1 MSDICGMHQFVTG
14 DGLVCYVDSMTRVK
28 KKNRKRHIKDGAP
41 KNMRG
46 INHMEIL
53 GRGKGILIDDEA

>member
-1 MSDICGMHQFVTG
+1 MSDIRGMRQFVTG
-14 DGLVCYVDSMTRVK
+14 DGLVCYADPMTRVK

-53 GRGKGILIDDEA
+53 GHGKGVLIDDEA